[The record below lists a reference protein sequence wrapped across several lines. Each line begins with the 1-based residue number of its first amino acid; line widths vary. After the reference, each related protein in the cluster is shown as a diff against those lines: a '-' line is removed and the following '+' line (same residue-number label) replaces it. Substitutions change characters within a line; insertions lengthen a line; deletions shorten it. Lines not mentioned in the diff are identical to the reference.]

1 MVVMVVV
8 MVVMAVVGGEA
19 LVVVE
24 MPLNL
29 EQVVEVVA
37 AAAVARYPLEA

>member
-1 MVVMVVV
+1 LCS
-8 MVVMAVVGGEA
+8 GGEA

-29 EQVVEVVA
+29 EEVEVVVVT
-37 AAAVARYPLEA
+37 AVARSPLEA